1 MAGPGRK
8 GSRPLCV
15 AAARAALQAGHGAI
29 VDRCNWDIPQR
40 KDFIALAKQ
49 LHCEVRLLYAGTHSF
64 EIQDGIC
71 ALTLFQ
77 SCQ

>member
-1 MAGPGRK
+1 MIHYSAGQDTVAGPGRK

-29 VDRCNWDIPQR
+29 IDRCNWDIPQR

-49 LHCEVRLLYAGTHSF
+49 MNCQVSF
-64 EIQDGIC
+64 LAVQT
-71 ALTLFQ
+71 TLFR
-77 SCQ
+77 SVK